1 MAILLGLKGVSNETY
16 GGYSLND
23 KKVKMCIECGKRFM
37 INNNKNTSQIYCEK
51 CAKKIKNKQNKGY
64 YRADNEKF
72 RKT

>member
-37 INNNKNTSQIYCEK
+37 INNNKNTSQIYCNK
-51 CAKKIKNKQNKGY
+51 CAKKIKIQQTIENRNKSVENV
-64 YRADNEKF
+64 D
-72 RKT
+72 TP